1 MRYTFAG
8 SIEESSQLRNAA
20 KPQTDALPAELRS
33 PPSDSSS
40 LHHLKGAATASVCWR
55 SLVPIW
61 ERGHGIELNYFVR
74 MKKRLRGGD
83 TSKSA
88 GIGAGW
94 SASKMDGIGPRIA
107 LSELFRAGRGIWGER
122 SMRSMRSMLSM
133 SLMKRGWEA
142 GAKTALLVL
151 AGAAVVVAP
160 CGASVR
166 TGWQAEHAAMPQ
178 AAAQQTPAQAAPG
191 QTPLTQKVGAVK
203 SINGNA
209 LVLTVDGGA
218 DVSVTVA
225 SNAKIVQVAPGE
237 KDLKSATPIAL
248 KDLQVGDRV
257 LVRVRA
263 ADDAKALTAV
273 WVIAMKR
280 TDLEAKKAQDRE
292 DWQKRGI
299 GGLVSA

>member
-88 GIGAGW
+88 GIGASW

-107 LSELFRAGRGIWGER
+107 LSELFRAGRGIWGGR
-122 SMRSMRSMLSM
+122 SMRSMRSMVSM

-166 TGWQAEHAAMPQ
+166 TGWQAEHAAMP
-178 AAAQQTPAQAAPG
+178 QAAPG

-257 LVRVRA
+257 LVR
-263 ADDAKALTAV
+263 
-273 WVIAMKR
+273 
-280 TDLEAKKAQDRE
+280 
-292 DWQKRGI
+292 
-299 GGLVSA
+299 